1 MEYYIQNNN
10 VIGKSTNMTK
20 FWIYNFNTF
29 YCEIKN
35 IYVYTIYITISY
47 S

>member
-1 MEYYIQNNN
+1 MEYIQNNN

-29 YCEIKN
+29 YYEIKN
-35 IYVYTIYITISY
+35 IYVYIIYITISH